1 MAIRD
6 ILMSAAGS
14 GIPAGQRT
22 YDVPGTYSF
31 QVPSD
36 TYSISVLCVGGG
48 GGGASGVANSAT
60 LFLMYGAGG
69 GGGALAYVN
78 NISVTPGEFLSVVV
92 GAGGPTSN
100 TYGVKTDGG
109 DSYIARGTT
118 KLCHVG
124 GGVSASIGRE
134 SPSTNPIAGTG
145 GVVYVGTGGSGGR
158 GEVAGGGGGAG
169 GYAGAGGN
177 SAQAGTGGGG
187 GGGADMNY
195 RTYST
200 STYTYD
206 IYIGGS
212 GGGGVDV
219 LGQGTSGAAGVKY
232 NYGSASNVYS
242 TGGGGGSGGLDGGT
256 TTSFSGSIGG
266 SYGGGGGAGNGQMR
280 QTISTGAISLTR
292 GSGGSGQSGAV
303 RIIWS
308 GTTGITRAFPSTN
321 TGNI

>member
-60 LFLMYGAGG
+60 SFLMFGAGG
-69 GGGALAYVN
+69 GGGATAYAN
-78 NISVTPGEFLSVVV
+78 NISVTPGEYLSVVV
-92 GAGGPTSN
+92 GAGGPSSN
-100 TYGVKTDGG
+100 IYGFKTDGG

-118 KLCHVG
+118 KLCHAG
-124 GGVSASIGRE
+124 GGISASIGRE
-134 SPSTNPIAGTG
+134 TPATNPIAGAG
-145 GVVYVGTGGSGGR
+145 GTVYVGTGGAGGN
-158 GEVAGGGGGAG
+158 GSEGGGGAG
-169 GYAGAGGN
+169 GYAGTGGN
-177 SAQAGTGGGG
+177 SAQAGAGGGG

-195 RTYST
+195 RSYST
-200 STYTYD
+200 SSYD
-206 IYIGGS
+206 YSVFIGGS
-212 GGGGVDV
+212 GGGGIDV

-232 NYGSASNVYS
+232 NYGQASNVYS
-242 TGGGGGSGGLDGGT
+242 TGGGGGSGGTAGNQTSGT
-256 TTSFSGSIGG
+256 GGG
-266 SYGGGGGAGNGQMR
+266 SGGYYGGGGGGGGGQSR
-280 QTISTGAISLTR
+280 YTISSGAYVMTR
-292 GSGGSGQSGAV
+292 GTGGSGQPGAV
-303 RIIWS
+303 RIIWA